1 LDGLLD
7 VSLTGDFDPWVSFI
21 CEGVRVQAD
30 DAVQAT
36 LDLLALK
43 DAMVKSLRDA
53 GVRSAALELAEMV
66 IGFPVIDVPTA
77 ANLLKRPFETA
88 NQAVARL
95 VKQGILRE
103 ITGRRV
109 NRLFMCDDV
118 FRIVTGRRQGSNPTL
133 F

>member
-1 LDGLLD
+1 M
-7 VSLTGDFDPWVSFI
+7 SLTGDFDPWVSFI
-21 CEGVRVQAD
+21 SEGVRVQAD

-43 DAMVKSLRDA
+43 DTMVKSLRDA
-53 GVRSAALELAEMV
+53 GVRSAALELAETL

-77 ANLLKRPFETA
+77 ANLLKKPFETA

-95 VKQGILRE
+95 VKHGILHE

-109 NRLFMCDDV
+109 NRLFMCNDV
-118 FRIVTGRRQGSNPTL
+118 LRIVTGRRQGSNPTL